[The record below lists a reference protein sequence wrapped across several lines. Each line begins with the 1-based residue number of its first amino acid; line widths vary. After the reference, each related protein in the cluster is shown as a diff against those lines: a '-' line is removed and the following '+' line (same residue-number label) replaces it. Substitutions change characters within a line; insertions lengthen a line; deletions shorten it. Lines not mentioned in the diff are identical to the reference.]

1 MLWRTVRGG
10 VKVANGMKVA
20 NQLLLDGEMMLDD
33 LGEQEI
39 ITSVCIWERGRQE
52 SQVRGRGVRE
62 IRVAIVGD
70 EGGRGSE
77 PQNVGSL

>member
-1 MLWRTVRGG
+1 MLWRMVRGG

-20 NQLLLDGEMMLDD
+20 NQLLLDGEMILDD
-33 LGEQEI
+33 VGEHDV
-39 ITSVCIWERGRQE
+39 ITSVRIWERGRQE

-77 PQNVGSL
+77 PWNVGSL